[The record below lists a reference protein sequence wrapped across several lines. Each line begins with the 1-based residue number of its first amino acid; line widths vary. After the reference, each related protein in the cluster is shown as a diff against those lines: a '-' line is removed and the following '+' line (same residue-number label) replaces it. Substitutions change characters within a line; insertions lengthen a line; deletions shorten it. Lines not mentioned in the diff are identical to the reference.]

1 MTEAGSPFQATFQPI
16 DAEGGL
22 IYATRLP
29 GTGRL
34 DWASLAPAEGAPL
47 WVNLDRTKAHAQS
60 WLRTEA
66 GLDPLAAHS
75 LLAEETRPRVQA
87 FGEGFVVILRGVNLN
102 EGAEPDE
109 LIAIRMWVEPT
120 RVITLRQFRFG
131 TVSELRQ
138 RADRGEAPGTP
149 GSLLAAIALG
159 LATKLDPVVTNLQTL
174 LDEIEEAM
182 IERDA
187 DRAEWRGQLAEIRRQ
202 AISIRRY
209 LAPQR
214 DALLSLT
221 IEPPGLL
228 AERDL
233 SEIRVA
239 AEHVA
244 RVVDA
249 LEETRDRAAVT
260 QDELRARHEAR
271 LSRTLY
277 LLTIVA
283 TVALPL
289 GLLTGLLGINVGGI
303 PLAGS
308 PWGFV
313 VVCVLLLLVAGAEI
327 AIFRAMRWL

>member
-1 MTEAGSPFQATFQPI
+1 MSTTPFTPT

-22 IYATRLP
+22 LMATRLP
-29 GTGRL
+29 GGVRL
-34 DWASLAPAEGAPL
+34 GWDELATPTEPPPL
-47 WVNLDRTKAHAQS
+47 WVHLDRTKDGAKRWVAES
-60 WLRTEA
+60 A

-75 LLAEETRPRVQA
+75 LLAEETRPRVQQ
-87 FGEGFVVILRGVNLN
+87 FNGGLVVILRGVNLN

-109 LIAIRMWVEPT
+109 LIAIRLWLEPT
-120 RVITLRQFRFG
+120 RVVTLRQFRFG
-131 TVSELRQ
+131 TIVELRE
-138 RADRGEAPGTP
+138 RAEKSQAPATTG
-149 GSLLAAIALG
+149 GFLSAVAMG
-159 LATKLDPVVTNLQTL
+159 LSARLDPVVTNLQSL
-174 LDEIEEAM
+174 LDTIEESM
-182 IERDA
+182 IDRDA
-187 DRAEWRGQLAEIRRQ
+187 DQPSWRAQLADIRRQ
-202 AISIRRY
+202 AITLRRY

-214 DALLSLT
+214 DALMGLA
-221 IEPPGLL
+221 IDPPEFF
-228 AERDL
+228 AKRDVA
-233 SEIRVA
+233 EIRVA

-308 PWGFV
+308 HWGFLI
-313 VVCVLLLLVAGAEI
+313 VCVLMLIVAAAEVVL
-327 AIFRAMRWL
+327 FKAMRWL

>member
-1 MTEAGSPFQATFQPI
+1 MTTAPPSPAFQPI
-16 DAEGGL
+16 DADGGL
-22 IYATRLP
+22 IYATHLP
-29 GTGRL
+29 GAGRL
-34 DWASLAPAEGAPL
+34 DWSSLTPAEGSAV
-47 WVNLDRTKAHAQS
+47 WVHLDRTKDHAQT

-66 GLDPLAAHS
+66 GLDPLASHS
-75 LLAEETRPRVQA
+75 LLAEETRPRVQT
-87 FGEGFVVILRGVNLN
+87 FGEGCVVILRGVNLN

-131 TVSELRQ
+131 TVAELRQ
-138 RADRGEAPGTP
+138 RADEGNAPSTP
-149 GSLLAAIALG
+149 GALLAAIAMG
-159 LATKLDPVVTNLQTL
+159 LSSRLDPVVTNLQTL

-182 IERDA
+182 IGREA
-187 DRAEWRGQLAEIRRQ
+187 DRSEWRGQLAEIRRQ

-221 IEPPGLL
+221 IEPPALL
-228 AERDL
+228 AKRDV
-233 SEIRVA
+233 SELRIA

-308 PWGFV
+308 HWGFV
-313 VVCVLLLLVAGAEI
+313 IVCVLLVIIAAAEI
-327 AIFRAMRWL
+327 AIFKAMRWL

>member
-1 MTEAGSPFQATFQPI
+1 MSNQPFTPT

-22 IYATRLP
+22 IYATHLP
-29 GTGRL
+29 GVERL
-34 DWASLAPAEGAPL
+34 DWASLTSAGDAPV
-47 WVNLDRTKAHAQS
+47 WVHLDRTKERAQQ
-60 WLRTEA
+60 WLRDGA

-75 LLAEETRPRVQA
+75 LLAEETRPRVQR
-87 FGEGFVVILRGVNLN
+87 FSESGGGGLVVILRGVNLN

-131 TVSELRQ
+131 TIAELRQ
-138 RADRGEAPGTP
+138 RADEGNAPSTP
-149 GSLLAAIALG
+149 GAMLAAIAMG
-159 LATKLDPVVTNLQTL
+159 LSGKLDPVVTNLQTL

-182 IERDA
+182 IGRDA
-187 DRAEWRGQLAEIRRQ
+187 DRSEWRGQLAEIRRQ

-221 IEPPGLL
+221 LDPPALL
-228 AERDL
+228 AKRDV
-233 SEIRVA
+233 SELRIA

-308 PWGFV
+308 HWGFV
-313 VVCVLLLLVAGAEI
+313 TVCVLLVIIAAAEI
-327 AIFRAMRWL
+327 AIFKAMRWL

>member
-1 MTEAGSPFQATFQPI
+1 MSEPRPAFQPT
-16 DAEGGL
+16 DPEGGL
-22 IYATRLP
+22 LFATRLP
-29 GTGRL
+29 GGDRYGW
-34 DWASLAPAEGAPL
+34 DGLAPPAEAPPI
-47 WVNLDRTKAHAQS
+47 WIHLDRTRAQSQS

-87 FGEGFVVILRGVNLN
+87 FGEGLVVILRGVNLN

-109 LIAIRMWVEPT
+109 LIAIRMWIEPT

-131 TVSELRQ
+131 TIAELRERSEQ
-138 RADRGEAPGTP
+138 GEGPASA
-149 GSLLAAIALG
+149 GSFLAAVAMG
-159 LATKLDPVVTNLQTL
+159 LSTKLDPVVTNLQTL

-182 IERDA
+182 IGREA
-187 DRAEWRGQLAEIRRQ
+187 DRSEWRGQLAEIRRQ

-221 IEPPGLL
+221 IEPPVLL
-228 AERDL
+228 AKRDV
-233 SEIRVA
+233 SELRIA

-308 PWGFV
+308 HWGFV
-313 VVCVLLLLVAGAEI
+313 IVCVLLVIIAAAEI
-327 AIFRAMRWL
+327 AIFKAMRWL